1 MSKLVTY
8 IGTVYPWQCDHVG
21 HMNVMWY
28 VGKFDEA
35 TWTFFH
41 HLGVTPT
48 YLRQANR
55 GMAAVQQTIQYRKEL
70 MAGDV
75 LRVESQLLD
84 MRDKVVRFVHIMMNV
99 EEETPAAICELTG
112 VHMDTAMRK
121 STPFPPAIR
130 EKAAALIAAA
140 GA

>member
-1 MSKLVTY
+1 
-8 IGTVYPWQCDHVG
+8 
-21 HMNVMWY
+21 
-28 VGKFDEA
+28 
-35 TWTFFH
+35 
-41 HLGVTPT
+41 
-48 YLRQANR
+48 
-55 GMAAVQQTIQYRKEL
+55 

-84 MRDKVVRFVHIMMNV
+84 MRDKVVRFVHTMMNV
-99 EEETPAAICELTG
+99 EDETPAAICELTG
-112 VHMDTAMRK
+112 VHMDTAIRK

>member
-8 IGTVYPWQCDHVG
+8 MGTVYPWQCDHIG

-84 MRDKVVRFVHIMMNV
+84 MRDKVVRFVHTMMNV
-99 EEETPAAICELTG
+99 EDETPAAICELTG
-112 VHMDTAMRK
+112 VHMDTAIRK
-121 STPFPPAIR
+121 STPFPSAIR